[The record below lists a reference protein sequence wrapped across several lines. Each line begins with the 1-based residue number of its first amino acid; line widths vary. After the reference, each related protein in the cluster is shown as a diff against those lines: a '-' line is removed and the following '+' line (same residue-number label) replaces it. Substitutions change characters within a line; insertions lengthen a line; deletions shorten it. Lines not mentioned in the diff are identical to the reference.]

1 MALFALDH
9 NYPAPI
15 IEQAKPFL
23 SGVELVFIGE
33 IDSRL
38 PEFDDWELLLALHHH
53 PREWD
58 GIISNDTSMLD
69 QERELAVLGY
79 THLTLVAPVAAGHDP
94 IRSTGLVLAHIEN
107 IAAQTTPRKP
117 QVWRLSGRTGNG
129 QHPDQF
135 IDKLARKASLD
146 PIDLRKKAMPPSA
159 ILRRDPLS

>member
-1 MALFALDH
+1 VALFALDH
-9 NYPAPI
+9 NYPSPI

-23 SGVELVFIGE
+23 ADVELAFIGE
-33 IDSRL
+33 IDPRL

-53 PREWD
+53 PRGWD

-94 IRSTGLVLAHIEN
+94 IRSTGLVLTHIEN
-107 IAAQTTPRKP
+107 IAARTTPRRP
-117 QVWRLSGRTGNG
+117 QIWRLSGRTGSG

-146 PIDLRKKAMPPSA
+146 PIDLRKQATPSSA